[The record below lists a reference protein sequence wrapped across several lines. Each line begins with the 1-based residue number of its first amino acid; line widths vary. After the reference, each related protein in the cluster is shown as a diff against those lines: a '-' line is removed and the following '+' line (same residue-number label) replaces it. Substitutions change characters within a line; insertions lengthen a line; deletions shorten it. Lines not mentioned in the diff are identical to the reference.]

1 MSTSYLVLD
10 IETVLD
16 AELPIVQAVEAE
28 RLPAPP
34 HHKVVVIGALMFDS
48 AYEVKRIGIFSEG
61 KDEAG
66 TRHGRTNRPIQLPRP
81 PSSSAPCTNSCRA
94 RPTVRTR
101 SWCPLGRSTADRTR
115 T

>member
-16 AELPIVQAVEAE
+16 AELPIVQAAEAE

-48 AYEVKRIGIFSEG
+48 SYEIKRIGDREFAQVSSANMAQRIKWCDNGVDEIKTG
-61 KDEAG
+61 KLDVFNNASL
-66 TRHGRTNRPIQLPRP
+66 TRPLTSFGRT
-81 PSSSAPCTNSCRA
+81 
-94 RPTVRTR
+94 
-101 SWCPLGRSTADRTR
+101 
-115 T
+115 